1 MHEASADG
9 FPLTAPEWEARAKE
23 VLAAPTFDYVAGG
36 AGDELTIEEN
46 RAALERL
53 RIVPRVLR
61 ARAGASTEVE
71 LLGAKVAAPVM
82 VAPFAYQGALHAEA
96 ESASARAAS
105 ALGLV
110 MCHSTLANR
119 SMADIAAACGDGQR
133 WFQLYPLADM
143 DVNHEIIAQ
152 ARGAGYGA
160 VIVTV
165 DLPPYGRREREVRNP
180 FVLPEGL
187 DLPCVPPPPGGHG
200 SPTPVQTTELMKQD
214 FDWPDIEA
222 IAERTSLP
230 VIVKGLLSPLDAR
243 LAVEH
248 GAKGIVVSNHG
259 GRQLDTTIATIDAL
273 PAVAAEVGEDAEV
286 YLDSGVRRGVDVLK
300 ALALGAKAVMVGRPV
315 AWGLAVGGEDGVL
328 RVLGQLVAETG
339 NALQLSGCRSPEEA
353 GPDLI
358 HRV

>member
-1 MHEASADG
+1 
-9 FPLTAPEWEARAKE
+9 
-23 VLAAPTFDYVAGG
+23 
-36 AGDELTIEEN
+36 
-46 RAALERL
+46 
-53 RIVPRVLR
+53 
-61 ARAGASTEVE
+61 
-71 LLGAKVAAPVM
+71 
-82 VAPFAYQGALHAEA
+82 
-96 ESASARAAS
+96 
-105 ALGLV
+105 
-110 MCHSTLANR
+110 
-119 SMADIAAACGDGQR
+119 
-133 WFQLYPLADM
+133 
-143 DVNHEIIAQ
+143 
-152 ARGAGYGA
+152 
-160 VIVTV
+160 
-165 DLPPYGRREREVRNP
+165 
-180 FVLPEGL
+180 
-187 DLPCVPPPPGGHG
+187 
-200 SPTPVQTTELMKQD
+200 MKQD